1 MQRQNDQ
8 LKAQNKE
15 ILDRVEIMTREI
27 KSLQDNNQTL
37 LSINDIF
44 GNENDQLNAE
54 LEKYRSVTKKY
65 LTNE

>member
-1 MQRQNDQ
+1 
-8 LKAQNKE
+8 
-15 ILDRVEIMTREI
+15 MTREI

-37 LSINDIF
+37 LSIND
-44 GNENDQLNAE
+44 ENDQLNAE